1 MRDMGLGRWCVIN
14 IRQRDRARDM
24 TKQMPAK
31 IVDIVDET
39 YLQEHRYLRKDPM
52 KGTGLAIR

>member
-1 MRDMGLGRWCVIN
+1 MIN